1 VYNIIY
7 IMLDKKQKAEKAQ
20 KDKATIEKFL
30 GLDKETKDK
39 QEQKKKND
47 GKKDKSKKVVKR

>member
-1 VYNIIY
+1 
-7 IMLDKKQKAEKAQ
+7 MLDKKQKAEKAQ

-39 QEQKKKND
+39 QEQKK
-47 GKKDKSKKVVKR
+47 DKSKKVVKR

>member
-1 VYNIIY
+1 MV
-7 IMLDKKQKAEKAQ
+7 DKKEKAEKVLKNKEAL
-20 KDKATIEKFL
+20 KKFL

-39 QEQKKKND
+39 QEQKKNND